1 MTGKIAVIGANA
13 YLAEG
18 LADVLEN
25 VSLFSR
31 PGDWVD
37 YADLGG
43 FDWIIN
49 FSIQPDFR
57 RRILSANELIDA
69 NIANA
74 IKDMKTKFVMISSRK
89 VYGTHENLRSFYET
103 DKCYPL
109 DFYAKNKVAAENGV
123 LNLLPNRSLVLR
135 VANIIDF
142 PSLRPDQRVFM
153 GWIRDSMRDNGE
165 LNVTENPDVRKD
177 FITRDYFHHALRDL
191 MNQNQ
196 SGVFNVGAGFAVSM
210 RELLPRI
217 VGRGNCVF
225 SGTDKKPDDQF
236 VLSVDKLHQ
245 FTDPFSV
252 RELYAKCDK
261 VRNMMFENIKVH
273 VHGKN

>member
-245 FTDPFSV
+245 FTDAFSV

>member
-1 MTGKIAVIGANA
+1 MAGRIGIIGANA
-13 YLAEG
+13 YLAENIS
-18 LADVLEN
+18 AVLEN
-25 VSLFSR
+25 VSLFAR
-31 PGDWVD
+31 VDDWVETND
-37 YADLGG
+37 MGA

-49 FSIQPDFR
+49 FSIQPEFKTK
-57 RRILSANELIDA
+57 ILYPDELIDVS
-69 NIANA
+69 IANA
-74 IKDMKTKFVMISSRK
+74 IKNMDTKFVMISSRK
-89 VYGTHENLRSFYET
+89 VYGKYNLLNTFYET
-103 DKCYPL
+103 DELNPA
-109 DFYAKNKVAAENGV
+109 DFYAKNKVVAENAV
-123 LNLLPNRSLVLR
+123 LDILPTRSLILR
-135 VANIIDF
+135 VANIVDF
-142 PSLRPDQRVFM
+142 PSTRPNQRIFM
-153 GWIRDSMRDNGE
+153 GWIRDSMRDRGE
-165 LNVTENPDVRKD
+165 LNVTENPGVRKD

-225 SGTDKKPDDQF
+225 SGTGKKPDDQF